1 MEQAHRMTRRSKTEL
16 AALAR
21 TTVEKIG
28 SDIHRGGSVAY
39 AQLVASELYET
50 LRLELTET
58 PSSDPSTRGLLAA
71 AADQCRRSADE
82 RLSAERR
89 LAELQAVLAL
99 LETGLRRRLSEKA
112 ASAAGAQRLR
122 LFRVIEGGLSR
133 AG

>member
-1 MEQAHRMTRRSKTEL
+1 MTRRSKAEL

-39 AQLVASELYET
+39 AQLIASELYET

-58 PSSDPSTRGLLAA
+58 PPSDPGRRGLLAA
-71 AADQCRRSADE
+71 AADQCRRSADA

-99 LETGLRRRLSEKA
+99 LETGARPRPRVVENA
-112 ASAAGAQRLR
+112 AAPAAAGTLR

-133 AG
+133 TG